1 MSRIVTL
8 WLKWYLRFSLALAI
22 ALGLVFGG
30 STWALANEKS
40 IPIETVKIGPY
51 TAMLQ
56 LSDVSPH
63 VERPL
68 QVMLLLSEKGRFSG
82 RLVAYPGLGINAVP
96 VHANLLPDQ
105 RVSNALRGAI
115 HLPVRGQ
122 WHLLIGLDGP
132 RGRGAT
138 SMDLTVSAPDALP
151 IWLGWLIGL
160 SPLVGCAWLACHQ
173 WRYRRKLLLEKLFFA
188 QC

>member
-1 MSRIVTL
+1 MSPLI
-8 WLKWYLRFSLALAI
+8 
-22 ALGLVFGG
+22 
-30 STWALANEKS
+30 
-40 IPIETVKIGPY
+40 
-51 TAMLQ
+51 
-56 LSDVSPH
+56 

-68 QVMLLLSEKGRFSG
+68 QVILLLSEKGRFSG

-96 VHANLLPDQ
+96 VHANLLPDR

-188 QC
+188 RC